1 MMLRKIAHFIAE
13 NHLLSLEGKCLA
25 ALSGGA
31 DSVALLLAL
40 RKLGYDVEAVH
51 CNFHLRGAESD
62 RDEQFCLALCKRENI
77 PFHRIHFDTTTYA
90 SLHKMSVEMS
100 ARTLRYQYFEQL
112 RRDVGAQAVCVA
124 HHSDDQAETVLLNL
138 IRGTGIQG
146 LMGMTPRNGAVVR
159 PLLCV
164 SRKEIEC
171 WLARQNQPFV
181 TDSTNL
187 MDDATRNK
195 IRLNVLPLL
204 RSINPSVS
212 EHLVKTARLLRE
224 AGKMADSALPT
235 LTEKSAEGFRLPIA
249 AVLATPSPRYVLHR
263 LLQDYGFQS
272 AQVEQ
277 LAARMES
284 LPTGRV
290 FRSHSHQLLIDRSQI
305 IVEPLAVGTKPVR
318 VPEPGTYV
326 LSPVARI
333 KVEKVLKTA
342 DFIVETQP
350 AVCMLDADGV
360 RFPLTVRTV
369 VRGDRFVPLGMK
381 GSKLVSDFLTDRK
394 LSLFEKQRQLVVVDA
409 AGAIVWVVSL
419 RPSEKHKVT
428 EGTKTILRME
438 LLSSE

>member
-1 MMLRKIAHFIAE
+1 
-13 NHLLSLEGKCLA
+13 
-25 ALSGGA
+25 
-31 DSVALLLAL
+31 
-40 RKLGYDVEAVH
+40 
-51 CNFHLRGAESD
+51 
-62 RDEQFCLALCKRENI
+62 
-77 PFHRIHFDTTTYA
+77 
-90 SLHKMSVEMS
+90 
-100 ARTLRYQYFEQL
+100 
-112 RRDVGAQAVCVA
+112 
-124 HHSDDQAETVLLNL
+124 
-138 IRGTGIQG
+138 
-146 LMGMTPRNGAVVR
+146 
-159 PLLCV
+159 
-164 SRKEIEC
+164 
-171 WLARQNQPFV
+171 
-181 TDSTNL
+181 
-187 MDDATRNK
+187 
-195 IRLNVLPLL
+195 
-204 RSINPSVS
+204 
-212 EHLVKTARLLRE
+212 
-224 AGKMADSALPT
+224 MADSALPT

-305 IVEPLAVGTKPVR
+305 VVEPLAVGAKPVR

-428 EGTKTILRME
+428 EGTKNVLRME